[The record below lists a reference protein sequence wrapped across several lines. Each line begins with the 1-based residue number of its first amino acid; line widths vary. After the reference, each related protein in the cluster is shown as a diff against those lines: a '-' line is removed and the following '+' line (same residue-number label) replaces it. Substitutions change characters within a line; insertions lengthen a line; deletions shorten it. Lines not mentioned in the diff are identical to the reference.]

1 MSNDFLDQLASL
13 EVAETPPEFDRRL
26 HQRVNRALLA
36 QHLLGL
42 AAGCIPWVALHFLR
56 GVLGALAFSLTGRF
70 RDPPPPKD
78 QNSL

>member
-1 MSNDFLDQLASL
+1 MISWNNWPSL

-42 AAGCIPWVALHFLR
+42 AAGCIPWAAFHFVR
-56 GVLGALAFSLTGRF
+56 GVLGALSFSLTGRF
-70 RDPPPPKD
+70 PGPPNRRNE
-78 QNSL
+78 NSL